1 MPPDATTPP
10 PDETYAAGYQAGVD
24 RTRLALLVADVG
36 REAHHLHAR
45 FTLLMTRS
53 RERLTGAR
61 ALPRKGGNEK
71 LRAIRDQVEAD
82 LVEVAILQRMRD
94 DCDAWVARAR
104 AVLKELPPVPSPLP
118 GGKVNP

>member
-1 MPPDATTPP
+1 
-10 PDETYAAGYQAGVD
+10 
-24 RTRLALLVADVG
+24 
-36 REAHHLHAR
+36 
-45 FTLLMTRS
+45 MTRS